1 MADVTMDDINIVLNK
16 FPVFAQEV
24 RLEAA
29 NRRVDEL
36 EAEKAAA
43 PACDCQ
49 KTKGTI
55 ECPSYT
61 RTRHRSRWRRRS
73 KRSRV
78 LK

>member
-1 MADVTMDDINIVLNK
+1 MAEITMDDINIVLNK

-43 PACDCQ
+43 PACDCEKDASSQ
-49 KTKGTI
+49 DKQGDD
-55 ECPSYT
+55 
-61 RTRHRSRWRRRS
+61 
-73 KRSRV
+73 
-78 LK
+78 